1 MFSWPNTP
9 LNSSN
14 LIDEKLFRKSLG
26 SFPTGVCLVTTIGHD
41 GKKEGMTINSF
52 SSVSLTPPLILWSV
66 REAARSADMFMSS
79 PYFVL
84 SILSQNQSEIAS
96 HFARPSVDKFEAY
109 SNDFEDGISGC
120 PRLKESV
127 ATYEC
132 RLYSTHQ
139 EGDHTILIGR
149 VESFSYKE
157 QAPLMFYS
165 GRMGSMNELA
175 VAQSNQLIA

>member
-1 MFSWPNTP
+1 MFSWPNAP
-9 LNSSN
+9 LSSAS

-52 SSVSLTPPLILWSV
+52 SSVSLAPPLILWSV

-84 SILSQNQSEIAS
+84 SILAQDQSAIAS
-96 HFARPSVDKFEAY
+96 HFARPALDKFEAY
-109 SNDFEDGISGC
+109 SEEFEDGISGC
-120 PRLKESV
+120 PKLKESV

-132 RLYSTHQ
+132 KLYSTHQ
-139 EGDHTILIGR
+139 EGDHTIMIGR
-149 VESFSYKE
+149 VERFSFKD
-157 QAPLMFYS
+157 QAPLMFHS

-175 VAQSNQLIA
+175 LTQINQSTV